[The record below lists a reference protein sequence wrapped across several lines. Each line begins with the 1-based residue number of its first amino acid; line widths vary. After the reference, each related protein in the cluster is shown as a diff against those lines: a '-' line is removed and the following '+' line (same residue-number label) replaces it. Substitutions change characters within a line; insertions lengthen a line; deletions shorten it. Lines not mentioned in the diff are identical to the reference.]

1 MSAPAMG
8 TVYTLSNSLEE
19 KKGGSNGAKGCMR
32 VREKER
38 ERARMDAIGRGKLKA
53 RKRVWLHYTG

>member
-1 MSAPAMG
+1 MG
-8 TVYTLSNSLEE
+8 TVYTLCNSLEE